1 MNKKEIMKLQA
12 RNREINDSLSAM
24 YEKAEKETR
33 ELTAEE
39 IKQEQKFS
47 RELASNHREIMLLA
61 DEATAS
67 NIREYDDKNARLREI
82 LSEIKQQKRDATLTL
97 ATKSPANGT
106 SITESGAIPLKI
118 NDVIDTKVEG
128 LDAVRIINILTN
140 VVGDTLWPLSA
151 DDVVV
156 SVAGEIADTTKQ
168 ALSFTNIKAV
178 SERVSAAVAVSDR
191 AIANAAFDLVT
202 FVTMKIRK
210 GLNIMLAKRM
220 FSHAAWTDN
229 FKGPFSLVNPGTITL
244 DNNFG
249 KNISREVAKIAKQG
263 FTGNPYLIIDKEIEA
278 VLKYTPANSF
288 PGCTKA
294 VIEDG
299 KLAGYDYV
307 TTTDINGKLD
317 GQGKYVIDEENSYI
331 GIGYFDQLQVQ
342 QHDQLDFSVD
352 NFSAA
357 VKSNWSTVF
366 TLNAAFSATELS
378 HLVNGGTSATKPK
391 AFKLLKIVEEQE
403 TA

>member
-24 YEKAEKETR
+24 YEKAEKEKR

-39 IKQEQKFS
+39 IKQEQKLS

-67 NIREYDDKNARLREI
+67 NIREYEDKNARLREI

-97 ATKSPANGT
+97 ATKSPADGT

-168 ALSFTNIKAV
+168 ARRSPT
-178 SERVSAAVAVSDR
+178 SRPSPSVSAQP
-191 AIANAAFDLVT
+191 
-202 FVTMKIRK
+202 
-210 GLNIMLAKRM
+210 
-220 FSHAAWTDN
+220 W
-229 FKGPFSLVNPGTITL
+229 P
-244 DNNFG
+244 
-249 KNISREVAKIAKQG
+249 
-263 FTGNPYLIIDKEIEA
+263 
-278 VLKYTPANSF
+278 
-288 PGCTKA
+288 
-294 VIEDG
+294 
-299 KLAGYDYV
+299 
-307 TTTDINGKLD
+307 
-317 GQGKYVIDEENSYI
+317 
-331 GIGYFDQLQVQ
+331 
-342 QHDQLDFSVD
+342 
-352 NFSAA
+352 
-357 VKSNWSTVF
+357 
-366 TLNAAFSATELS
+366 SATAPLPTLPS
-378 HLVNGGTSATKPK
+378 TSLRSSP
-391 AFKLLKIVEEQE
+391 
-403 TA
+403 